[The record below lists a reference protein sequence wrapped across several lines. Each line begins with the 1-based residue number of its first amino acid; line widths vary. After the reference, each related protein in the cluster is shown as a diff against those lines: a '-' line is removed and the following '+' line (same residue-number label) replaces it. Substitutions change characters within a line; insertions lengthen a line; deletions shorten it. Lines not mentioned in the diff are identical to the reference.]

1 MRQYIYWIGPYRYNW
16 HEELEIMLILK
27 GQVELSCGGV
37 AYCLEEDDLI
47 VIDSNVGHASLA
59 RSEGSIAM
67 VIHLDPSYLRCI
79 TARWRIT
86 AFLAVRMNTPGTA
99 DRQRKSADDG
109 LFDYTNGYVKPFGEA
124 AV

>member
-67 VIHLDPSYLRCI
+67 VSSGSSYLRCI
-79 TARWRIT
+79 TAGGGLPLFW
-86 AFLAVRMNTPGTA
+86 LYGMNTPGTA
-99 DRQRKSADDG
+99 DRQRKSAG
-109 LFDYTNGYVKPFGEA
+109 
-124 AV
+124 